1 MYSCCSPLVNLGLH
15 AYTPRGRTYLSR
27 LRSVRFVCSDSRS
40 FQLDSLANI
49 GSEKQ
54 VGTLSL
60 ALGMATDVVIAGAL
74 CWFLRGLRTGHRK

>member
-1 MYSCCSPLVNLGLH
+1 MPIHREV
-15 AYTPRGRTYLSR
+15 
-27 LRSVRFVCSDSRS
+27 VRIYPGYDQYAFVCSDPCS